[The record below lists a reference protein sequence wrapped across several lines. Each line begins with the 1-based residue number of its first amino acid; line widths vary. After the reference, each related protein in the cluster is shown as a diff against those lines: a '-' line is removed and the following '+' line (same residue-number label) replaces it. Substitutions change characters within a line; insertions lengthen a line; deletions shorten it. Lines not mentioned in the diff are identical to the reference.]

1 MLVCFPVRSL
11 LEVPRLCLT
20 IFWAEFVVFVFN
32 YLSIDVS
39 TNYLN
44 VVFGNT
50 TDKGR
55 WLVAESDEFVFI
67 LGCTFSVLLNDF
79 RTRGLRSSQKP
90 PTTALTEFFY
100 ADTQNKHPSIA
111 GIMAIFLYAI
121 LVSMVLYA
129 YNVYIVLCRR
139 CSLLRLSG
147 APRGVMVKAMACGI
161 VVSEFVIQS
170 RYYVHIQANTLGKGM
185 NPLILPAMG

>member
-20 IFWAEFVVFVFN
+20 IFCTEFVVFVFN

-100 ADTQNKHPSIA
+100 ADTETNIHPLQVSWH
-111 GIMAIFLYAI
+111 FFCTLY
-121 LVSMVLYA
+121 
-129 YNVYIVLCRR
+129 
-139 CSLLRLSG
+139 
-147 APRGVMVKAMACGI
+147 
-161 VVSEFVIQS
+161 
-170 RYYVHIQANTLGKGM
+170 
-185 NPLILPAMG
+185 